1 MNKLQKE
8 AVIKEFEKFLQVR
21 FESFQTEVTFTK
33 IMDTD
38 RRYGADY
45 YCPTQKVIIEI
56 NGGQWTGGRH
66 TRAGK
71 VKGKPYTQYENDLN
85 KINLAQINGFKVY
98 QFTYE
103 MIARK
108 EYLNIN

>member
-1 MNKLQKE
+1 MNKIQKD
-8 AVIKEFEKFLQVR
+8 AVIKEFEKFLTVR
-21 FESFQTEVTFTK
+21 FDTFHKEIVFTK
-33 IMDTD
+33 LVNTE
-38 RRYGADY
+38 RTYRADY
-45 YCPTQKVIIEI
+45 YCQAQSIIIEI

-103 MIARK
+103 IIARK